1 MKNIKKVIMGQRN
14 KLRKKL
20 GKKLSE
26 RDQRRKGMLIKGR
39 KYVS

>member
-14 KLRKKL
+14 KLKKKL

-26 RDQRRKGMLIKGR
+26 RDQKRKGMLVKGR
-39 KYVS
+39 RYVS

>member
-14 KLRKKL
+14 KLRKRL

-39 KYVS
+39 RYVS